1 MPAPL
6 LTNGNVIEYLDMAL
20 GIKVPEAVVTHAVE
34 KVEGAQASITA
45 AGYTHA
51 DQVLIELYAAVII
64 AASGAPRRVT
74 SQHAASGAARGFKYA
89 DGDLSA
95 LRRSLAALDTAGTV
109 TALVGPDPSAAT
121 LFMVV

>member
-1 MPAPL
+1 MITSTQAQ
-6 LTNGNVIEYLDMAL
+6 EYLDQAL
-20 GIKVPEAVVTHAVE
+20 GVSVPGFMLDAAVAKVA
-34 KVEGAQASITA
+34 TA
-45 AGYTHA
+45 EPAMSVYSAA
-51 DQVLIELYAAVII
+51 DQTMIQCMAVAII

-74 SQHAASGAARGFKYA
+74 TQHAASGAARGFKYA

-95 LRRSLAALDTAGTV
+95 LRRNLAALDTAGTV